1 MIWKRAKRLYA
12 RIHEVRHFP
21 PYLHV
26 IVSGGYNPLLA
37 INREARDYVLET
49 CMLMFNP
56 RYFNARQSSC
66 LFDYSIDTLYFNVN
80 IFQGS
85 LQRMRGSFKC
95 LKTSSDHTWRRRRRR
110 YVRFSEQ
117 YHLFLIVKR
126 GLELL
131 LLIYEID
138 FLFIRAYPI
147 TFETF
152 PLGTLLKFESRILTP
167 RFWYRSNIWLALRNF
182 SMR

>member
-1 MIWKRAKRLYA
+1 MLPTEIRLMIWKRAKRLYA

-85 LQRMRGSFKC
+85 EGQPPTHARVFQVFEDIFGPHVKEA
-95 LKTSSDHTWRRRRRR
+95 KEK
-110 YVRFSEQ
+110 VRQ
-117 YHLFLIVKR
+117 V
-126 GLELL
+126 
-131 LLIYEID
+131 
-138 FLFIRAYPI
+138 
-147 TFETF
+147 
-152 PLGTLLKFESRILTP
+152 LGTISPIS
-167 RFWYRSNIWLALRNF
+167 YC
-182 SMR
+182 